1 MRNTAF
7 IIFMML
13 FIPPSWGAIMPNGS
27 RYDSHIQQVSYNAQN
42 STVVNTRVGYVTTL
56 LFADD
61 EVVNQ
66 VEAGF
71 EKGWQITKDG
81 NSVSIRP
88 APIAQPV
95 TDESGTSTQQ
105 VFLPVNKD
113 WKTNLFVRTSKHVYS
128 MDLVIID
135 DGQKADNQAYVIT
148 WRYPAERLHADR
160 QELEARQEAA
170 RKAQEQANISKA
182 FNSATA
188 PRNWSYTKRVAQGSD
203 NIAPDFAY
211 DDGRFT
217 YIGFSPLKQ
226 MPAPTLIVNGN
237 EQTVVPS
244 FRKMG
249 NYRVMIVNV
258 SHRIVLRYGNAVVGI
273 ENTAFGKSTVSNGST
288 VSPDVKLD
296 IKP

>member
-1 MRNTAF
+1 MRNIAF
-7 IIFMML
+7 SLLMVL
-13 FIPPSWGAIMPNGS
+13 FASPSWGAITPHGS
-27 RYDSHIQQVSYNAQN
+27 RYDSHMQQVSYNAQN

-61 EVVNQ
+61 EVVSQ
-66 VEAGF
+66 ADAGF
-71 EKGWQITKDG
+71 EKGWQITKEG

-113 WKTNLFVRTSKHVYS
+113 WKTNLFVRTSKHIYS
-128 MDLVIID
+128 MDLAIID

-148 WRYPAERLHADR
+148 WNYPAERQQANKQALDATREAQR
-160 QELEARQEAA
+160 Q
-170 RKAQEQANISKA
+170 AQEQADISKA

-188 PRNWSYTKRVAQGSD
+188 PRNWSYTKRVAKGSD
-203 NIAPDFAY
+203 DITPDFAY

-217 YIGFSPLKQ
+217 YLGFSALKKI
-226 MPAPTLIVNGN
+226 PTPTLMVNGN
-237 EQTVVPS
+237 EQTTIPS
-244 FRKMG
+244 FRKVG

-258 SHRIVLRYGNAVVGI
+258 SRQIVLRYNSAVVGI
-273 ENTAFGKSTVSNGST
+273 ENTAFGKATVSNGST
-288 VSPDVKLD
+288 VSPDVRLD